1 VVADTAVAVVAVAV
15 DTGAAE
21 VAEVAEVAAIA
32 VVAEVAVVAGAAVAA
47 ETVANAVAEA
57 AVVAGA
63 VVGKTATPAATATSR
78 SSPRSGFALKPAST
92 VPGREPDFSNPLF
105 SRPWNCL
112 TCGFHGLLVKPF
124 DSEPA
129 TFLAWPK
136 STPYVGK

>member
-1 VVADTAVAVVAVAV
+1 VGAVAVAV
-15 DTGAAE
+15 DTGAAV
-21 VAEVAEVAAIA
+21 VAVVAAIA

-47 ETVANAVAEA
+47 ENVANAVAEAA